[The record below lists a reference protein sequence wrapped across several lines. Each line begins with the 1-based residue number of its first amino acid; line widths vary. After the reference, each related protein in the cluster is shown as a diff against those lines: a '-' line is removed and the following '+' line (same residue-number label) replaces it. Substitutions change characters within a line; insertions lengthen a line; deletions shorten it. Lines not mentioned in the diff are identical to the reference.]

1 MRTIEYKRLPRDA
14 WQRRRGYKYELTKRH
29 VAAVNVVPQNGAGV
43 VDGRVLL
50 TGAGFLAI
58 TEGFCWDGPSGPTFD
73 TPNFRRGSLYHDAL
87 YGLGSKGL
95 LAPGWRRAADLE
107 LIRVCREDGM
117 SWLRSRWVYLGV
129 RAGGW
134 VAV

>member
-73 TPNFRRGSLYHDAL
+73 TRNFMRGSLYHDAL
-87 YGLGSKGL
+87 YQLIRDGHLPKS
-95 LAPGWRRAADLE
+95 ARREADLE
-107 LIRVCREDGM
+107 LMRVCREDGM

-134 VAV
+134 AVV